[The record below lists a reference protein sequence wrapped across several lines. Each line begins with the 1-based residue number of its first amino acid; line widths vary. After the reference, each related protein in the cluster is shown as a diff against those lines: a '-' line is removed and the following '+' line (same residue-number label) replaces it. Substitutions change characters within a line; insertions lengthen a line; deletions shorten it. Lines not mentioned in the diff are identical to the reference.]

1 MSLRINTNTAAL
13 NAHRQLTSNDEMLN
27 KSLNRL
33 ASGLR
38 INNAADDAAG
48 LAISQKM
55 QGQVAGLNQA
65 GRNAQDGISLLQT
78 AEGGLSET
86 QNILQRMRELAV
98 QGANDTLTAAD
109 RSNIQDELNAL
120 SSEIDRISNNTDFNT
135 KKLLDGALATGG
147 ITFQVGANAG
157 QTVNVTVATATSSAL
172 TVSGGSITVDSASNA
187 STTISNIDG
196 AIAAVSNSR
205 SRLGAAINRLQH
217 TITNLGVQAENI
229 DAARSRIA
237 DLDMAKEVVH
247 MSKSQILSQS
257 STSMLAQANSSSQSV
272 LSLLR

>member
-1 MSLRINTNTAAL
+1 MSLRINTNTAAM
-13 NAHRQLTSNDEMLN
+13 NAHRQLTINDESLN

-38 INNAADDAAG
+38 INGAADDAAG

-65 GRNAQDGISLLQT
+65 SRNAQDGISMLQT

-98 QGANDTLTAAD
+98 QGANDTLTTAD

-120 SSEIDRISNNTDFNT
+120 SSEIDRIASNTEYNT
-135 KKLLDGALATGG
+135 KSLLGG
-147 ITFQVGANAG
+147 GLSSGVTFQVGANAG
-157 QTVNVTVATATSSAL
+157 QTVNVTVSTATASSL
-172 TVSGGSITVDSASNA
+172 TVGGGSITVDSAANA
-187 STTISNIDG
+187 STTINNIDN

-205 SRLGAAINRLQH
+205 SKLGASINRLQH

-247 MSKSQILSQS
+247 LSKSQILSQS
-257 STSMLAQANSSSQSV
+257 STAMLAQANSSSQSV
-272 LSLLR
+272 LGLLR

>member
-1 MSLRINTNTAAL
+1 MSLRINTNTAAM
-13 NAHRQLTSNDEMLN
+13 NAHRQLTINDEGLN

-38 INNAADDAAG
+38 INGAADDAAG

-65 GRNAQDGISLLQT
+65 SRNAQDGISMLQT

-98 QGANDTLTAAD
+98 QGANDTLTTAD
-109 RSNIQDELNAL
+109 RANISDELNAL
-120 SSEIDRISNNTDFNT
+120 SSEIDRIASNTEYNT
-135 KKLLDGALATGG
+135 KSLLSGGLASGV
-147 ITFQVGANAG
+147 TFQVGANAG
-157 QTVNVTVATATSSAL
+157 QTVNVTVGTATASAL
-172 TVSGGSITVDSASNA
+172 TVGSTSISVDSAANA
-187 STTISNIDG
+187 STTIGNIDS

-205 SRLGAAINRLQH
+205 SKLGASINRLQH

-229 DAARSRIA
+229 DAARSRVA
-237 DLDMAKEVVH
+237 DLDMAKEVVNL
-247 MSKSQILSQS
+247 SKSQILSQS
-257 STSMLAQANSSSQSV
+257 STAMLAQANSSSQSV
-272 LSLLR
+272 LGLLR

>member
-1 MSLRINTNTAAL
+1 MSLRINTNTAAA
-13 NAHRQLTSNDEMLN
+13 NAHRQLTINDESLN

-38 INNAADDAAG
+38 INGAADDAAG

-65 GRNAQDGISLLQT
+65 SRNAQDGISMLQT

-98 QGANDTLTAAD
+98 QGANDTLTTAD

-120 SSEIDRISNNTDFNT
+120 SSEIDRIASNTEYNT
-135 KKLLDGALATGG
+135 KSLLGG
-147 ITFQVGANAG
+147 GLSSGVTFQVGANAG
-157 QTVNVTVATATSSAL
+157 QTVNVTVSTATASSL
-172 TVSGGSITVDSASNA
+172 TVGSGSITVDSAANA
-187 STTISNIDG
+187 STTISNIDN

-205 SRLGAAINRLQH
+205 SKLGASINRLQH

-247 MSKSQILSQS
+247 LSKSQILSQS
-257 STSMLAQANSSSQSV
+257 STAMLAQANSSSQSV
-272 LSLLR
+272 LGLLR

>member
-1 MSLRINTNTAAL
+1 MSLRINTNTAAM
-13 NAHRQLTSNDEMLN
+13 NAHRQLTINDEGLN

-38 INNAADDAAG
+38 INGAADDAAG

-65 GRNAQDGISLLQT
+65 SRNAQDGISMLQT

-98 QGANDTLTAAD
+98 QGANDTLTTAD
-109 RSNIQDELNAL
+109 RANISDELNAL
-120 SSEIDRISNNTDFNT
+120 SSEIDRIASNTEYNT
-135 KKLLDGALATGG
+135 KSLLGG
-147 ITFQVGANAG
+147 GLSSGVTFQVGANAG
-157 QTVNVTVATATSSAL
+157 QTVNVTVGTATASAL
-172 TVSGGSITVDSASNA
+172 TVGSTSISVDSAANA
-187 STTISNIDG
+187 STTIGNIDS

-205 SRLGAAINRLQH
+205 SKLGASINRLQH

-229 DAARSRIA
+229 DAARSRVA
-237 DLDMAKEVVH
+237 DLDMAKEVVNL
-247 MSKSQILSQS
+247 SKSQILSQS
-257 STSMLAQANSSSQSV
+257 STAMLAQANSSSQSV
-272 LSLLR
+272 LGLLR

>member
-13 NAHRQLTSNDEMLN
+13 NAHRQLTHNDEMLN

-38 INNAADDAAG
+38 INNASDDAAG

-55 QGQVAGLNQA
+55 QGQVSGLNQA
-65 GRNAQDGISLLQT
+65 SRNAQDGISLLQT
-78 AEGGLSET
+78 AEGGLNET

-98 QGANDTLTAAD
+98 QGANDTLTTAD
-109 RSNIQDELNAL
+109 RNNIQDELNAL
-120 SSEIDRISNNTDFNT
+120 SSEIDRIANNTDFNT

-147 ITFQVGANAG
+147 ITFQVGANAS
-157 QTVNVTVATATSSAL
+157 QTVNFTVATATSSSL
-172 TVSGGSITVDSASNA
+172 TVGGGSITVDSASNA
-187 STTISNIDG
+187 STTISNIDN

-205 SRLGAAINRLQH
+205 SKLGAAINRLQH

>member
-13 NAHRQLTSNDEMLN
+13 NAHRQLTMNDENLN

-98 QGANDTLTAAD
+98 QGANDTLTTAD
-109 RSNIQDELNAL
+109 RGNIQDELNAM
-120 SSEIDRISNNTDFNT
+120 SSEIDRIANNTDFNT
-135 KKLLDGALATGG
+135 KNLLDGSLANGG

-157 QTVNVTVATATSSAL
+157 QTVNVSVGTSTASAL
-172 TVSGGSITVDSASNA
+172 TVGGGSITVDSAANA
-187 STTISNIDG
+187 SATISNIDN
-196 AIAAVSNSR
+196 AIAAVSKSR
-205 SRLGAAINRLQH
+205 SQLGASINRLQH

-237 DLDMAKEVVH
+237 DLDMAKEVIN